1 VTIAFRATGDIQLC
15 AAILSRDPFQFA
27 LPCWNRY
34 TTQLLPPQTRRI
46 SIEEFDAMP
55 IRTVPVTEAPARL
68 HVRASLNQDF
78 QDVLSAIKDPAN
90 KGRAIVVTLGDPSW
104 TTALN
109 RDKSGPKYPKP
120 AVALANQLRRHFQ
133 DASLNIAVYQSG
145 PMEVTVRAMTQ
156 SEIANRGKGGRPRK
170 K

>member
-1 VTIAFRATGDIQLC
+1 
-15 AAILSRDPFQFA
+15 
-27 LPCWNRY
+27 
-34 TTQLLPPQTRRI
+34 
-46 SIEEFDAMP
+46 MP
-55 IRTVPVTEAPARL
+55 IRIVPVTEAPARL

-90 KGRAIVVTLGDPSW
+90 KGRAIVVTLGDPIW
-104 TTALN
+104 TTLRKKDDN
-109 RDKSGPKYPKP
+109 GNLTNEPKFPKP
-120 AVALANQLRRHFQ
+120 AVALSNQLRRHFQ